1 MINNNNL
8 YDYHIIRRLQMQ
20 FSSSGE
26 KTAYR
31 QWDAK
36 SEIAMSWASVAKKT
50 RALSN
55 ALLDMGV
62 AVQENVG
69 IFSQN
74 SIDWSI
80 ADIAT
85 LQLRAV
91 TVPLY
96 ATSSVEQAAYII
108 NDANIR
114 ILFVGDQKEYDVVS
128 ELALLCPQLKQIL
141 RSF

>member
-1 MINNNNL
+1 MLN
-8 YDYHIIRRLQMQ
+8 
-20 FSSSGE
+20 
-26 KTAYR
+26 
-31 QWDAK
+31 
-36 SEIAMSWASVAKKT
+36 EIAMSWASVAKKT

-91 TVPLY
+91 TVPLMQQVVWNKPLI
-96 ATSSVEQAAYII
+96 SSTM
-108 NDANIR
+108 R
-114 ILFVGDQKEYDVVS
+114 IFVFF
-128 ELALLCPQLKQIL
+128 CW
-141 RSF
+141 

>member
-1 MINNNNL
+1 
-8 YDYHIIRRLQMQ
+8 HIIRRLQMQ

-31 QWDAK
+31 QGDAK
-36 SEIAMSWASVAKKT
+36 SEIAISWASVAKKT

-108 NDANIR
+108 
-114 ILFVGDQKEYDVVS
+114 
-128 ELALLCPQLKQIL
+128 
-141 RSF
+141 

>member
-20 FSSSGE
+20 FSSSGKKRLIVSGE
-26 KTAYR
+26 VET
-31 QWDAK
+31 
-36 SEIAMSWASVAKKT
+36 EIAMSWASVAKKT

-85 LQLRAV
+85 FAV
-91 TVPLY
+91 
-96 ATSSVEQAAYII
+96 ACCHSS
-108 NDANIR
+108 
-114 ILFVGDQKEYDVVS
+114 S
-128 ELALLCPQLKQIL
+128 LCNK
-141 RSF
+141 